1 NEITKEIRT
10 VQHQNVDDTK
20 QVLGDTFTPLER
32 FAFKSPMFL
41 KKFLLYLLKYLPLL
55 KKKHM
60 GTIGVTAVG
69 MKGSFPGW
77 IVSSGGPPTMLFII
91 SGINKKPGVRNDKV
105 VIRDYLQLTISF
117 DHDIIDGGPMARFLE
132 DFLSLCEQTYGLK
145 EKEKTT
151 TSSTT

>member
-1 NEITKEIRT
+1 
-10 VQHQNVDDTK
+10 
-20 QVLGDTFTPLER
+20 
-32 FAFKSPMFL
+32 
-41 KKFLLYLLKYLPLL
+41 
-55 KKKHM
+55 M

-69 MKGSFPGW
+69 MKGKFPGW

-105 VIRDYLQLTISF
+105 VIRDYLHLTIAF

-132 DFLSLCEQTYGLK
+132 DFLYLCEQSYGLI